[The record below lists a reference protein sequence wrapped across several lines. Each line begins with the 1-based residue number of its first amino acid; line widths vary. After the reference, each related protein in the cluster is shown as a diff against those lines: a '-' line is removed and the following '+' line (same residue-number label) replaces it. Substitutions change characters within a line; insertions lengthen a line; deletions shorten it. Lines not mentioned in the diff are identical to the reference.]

1 MPVYHKALHPDRE
14 LAILVLVPEWRNGR
28 RRGLKIL
35 WLMAVRVQ
43 VPPSAPRRSKVRFAH
58 KRESLAGPR
67 FFAPLPCSSFSARA
81 CGLWRGGT
89 GVKQSPLCSQAG
101 VPCRVPLFC
110 IAPLLLLVRQT
121 LKALA
126 DKETGNKECLFFTA
140 AIAAGAGGNTF
151 TSPFSCRRLPKS
163 APGKAGRSVSPL
175 AGNFGQRLQLPLR
188 PCQISR
194 PQKTCPPGH

>member
-1 MPVYHKALHPDRE
+1 MADAEDLKSFGLWPCGFKSRLRHHVGAKSALLTSGSP
-14 LAILVLVPEWRNGR
+14 L
-28 RRGLKIL
+28 
-35 WLMAVRVQ
+35 Q
-43 VPPSAPRRSKVRFAH
+43 
-58 KRESLAGPR
+58 GPR
-67 FFAPLPCSSFSARA
+67 FFASLPCSSFSAKA